1 MSGRGKGGKGLGKGL
16 SASQSLHR
24 LGGFHLLHLRSR
36 VVDVKF
42 RDVDSH
48 ALQTTSLSFCAASL
62 AAPHPR
68 VPPMVL
74 VSAFPPP
81 SHTSR
86 RSSRVLESRE
96 WIGHRAPSSSSSPRL
111 PVPRAAARPVC
122 PPLEANPTPRPRPCH
137 TPRTQSRPRI
147 RATSSVCGLAR
158 ERQLA
163 APPSE
168 WPVAASR
175 RSQVRWRAAIRPR
188 RSATPTPTRIYA
200 RCARPPCAA
209 GEGSGPAAAA
219 AAARVAQ
226 RPGASLRLAGPDL
239 RAVRHSNPYRART
252 RPALWSP
259 ELSARTPQKGA
270 IPGTQ
275 SHVHARPMPRDAL
288 LPLRGAASRRT
299 WQIRKPAMRRP
310 NTCDSHAPLERVA
323 RGTPGA
329 GADAGGSRAGC
340 CVVYGVSGLSNA
352 VNRGDERWSP
362 AQVSDLRSGGS
373 ERECSTGAR
382 GGAARG
388 SDCEGGPFARNAL
401 RVRKR
406 EPLGSPLES
415 IRRRPP
421 AKLPGSPVRKTAY
434 IRRRAPLAPA
444 RNSPPPLVPSPEQKR
459 WDAVSGY
466 TTTQR
471 RSDVPTAGPRPESRA
486 DVNAV
491 FAPPSGSVDAAHIP
505 SSGLLAPDLH
515 GSSDSERASVRA
527 RTRLRFGACG

>member
-163 APPSE
+163 APPPYVPAARQRPRPRESTLAVRGRLALPE
-168 WPVAASR
+168 RALAPPPPPPPLELRSDRGHPSDSRGRICGRCGILTRTARAPVQRCGVPSCPRARRKRVRFPALNPTYTLARCRGTRYYLSAAPRPAELGKFANLRCAARTHATRMR
-175 RSQVRWRAAIRPR
+175 RSN
-188 RSATPTPTRIYA
+188 
-200 RCARPPCAA
+200 
-209 GEGSGPAAAA
+209 GSREVHPA
-219 AAARVAQ
+219 
-226 RPGASLRLAGPDL
+226 P
-239 RAVRHSNPYRART
+239 ART
-252 RPALWSP
+252 QAAPA
-259 ELSARTPQKGA
+259 R
-270 IPGTQ
+270 
-275 SHVHARPMPRDAL
+275 
-288 LPLRGAASRRT
+288 
-299 WQIRKPAMRRP
+299 
-310 NTCDSHAPLERVA
+310 
-323 RGTPGA
+323 
-329 GADAGGSRAGC
+329 GC

-471 RSDVPTAGPRPESRA
+471 RSAATYRQRALVPSPAQM
-486 DVNAV
+486 
-491 FAPPSGSVDAAHIP
+491 
-505 SSGLLAPDLH
+505 
-515 GSSDSERASVRA
+515 
-527 RTRLRFGACG
+527 